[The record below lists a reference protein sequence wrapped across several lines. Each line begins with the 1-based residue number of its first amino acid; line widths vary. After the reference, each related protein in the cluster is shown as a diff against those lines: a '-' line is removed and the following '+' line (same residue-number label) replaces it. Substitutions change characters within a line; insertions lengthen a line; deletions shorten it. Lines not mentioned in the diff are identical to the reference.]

1 MSIHTY
7 STCKSFVTL
16 MAAQLDVAH
25 FSNSLERSCVFNVKN
40 MQICHYL
47 IKKKASGFT
56 EDALK
61 TKTHHKIKIHLAVSQ
76 VR

>member
-47 IKKKASGFT
+47 IKKKLQAS
-56 EDALK
+56 LK
-61 TKTHHKIKIHLAVSQ
+61 MP
-76 VR
+76 